1 MATTT
6 RTDQQRARVL
16 EATIAAIADV
26 GVDGLTMSDISKR
39 AGMTPGHILYY
50 FGRKERILIETLRWS
65 EHDLAEGRRPEL
77 DGLRDPRARLHRL
90 VDLYLPQ
97 GPADARWNLWL
108 QVGVHPPSDE
118 ETLEQLELL
127 LDLWVDDLVALLRD
141 GIEED
146 AVAEPALDLAQVARR
161 GLWFLDGLSLSL
173 LSGSPRLTRADAIE
187 IGVEELERWGLTP
200 ASGDRRPA

>member
-65 EHDLAEGRRPEL
+65 EHDLAARRRPEL
-77 DGLRDPRARLHRL
+77 DDLRDPHARLRRL
-90 VDLYLPQ
+90 VALYLPQ
-97 GPADARWNLWL
+97 GRADARWNLWL

-127 LDLWVDDLVALLRD
+127 IDLWVDDLVALLRD
-141 GIEED
+141 GID
-146 AVAEPALDLAQVARR
+146 AGAFAQPALDLTQTARR
-161 GLWFLDGLSLSL
+161 GLWFLDGLALSL
-173 LSGSPRLTRADAIE
+173 LSGSPRLTGPDAIT
-187 IGVEELERWGLTP
+187 IGLEELGQML
-200 ASGDRRPA
+200 RP

>member
-1 MATTT
+1 
-6 RTDQQRARVL
+6 
-16 EATIAAIADV
+16 
-26 GVDGLTMSDISKR
+26 MSDISKR

-65 EHDLAEGRRPEL
+65 EHDLADRRRPRLGDLE
-77 DGLRDPRARLHRL
+77 DPHARLRAL

-118 ETLEQLELL
+118 ETLEQLEVL
-127 LDLWVDDLVALLRD
+127 LDLWIDDVVAALQDVATPPEVDLT
-141 GIEED
+141 
-146 AVAEPALDLAQVARR
+146 QVARR

-173 LSGSPRLTRADAIE
+173 LSGSPRLSRPEAIE
-187 IGVEELERWGLTP
+187 IGTEELTRALPTP
-200 ASGDRRPA
+200 GSEDRRPA